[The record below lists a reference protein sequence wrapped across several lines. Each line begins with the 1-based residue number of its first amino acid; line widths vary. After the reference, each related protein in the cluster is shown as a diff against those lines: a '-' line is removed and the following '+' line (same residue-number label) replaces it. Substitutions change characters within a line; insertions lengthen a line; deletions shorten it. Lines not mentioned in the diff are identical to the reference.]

1 MIPAFLGKV
10 YIRNSQDY
18 GVFLPKNNEMFEYTD
33 KVANIGLPHIVRAE
47 FTAEETLLCRAEALV
62 YLNRL
67 PEAMA
72 DLESWNT
79 SHLVTNRLTN
89 TIIKSFYM
97 PTNKLFVKK
106 LNPTLISSNFTI
118 SADQEPYIHCVL
130 HFRRIE
136 TLFDGLRWFDL
147 KRYGIEITHKIGR
160 TRVENLLINDPRRAI
175 QIPQEVI
182 GAGMEENPT
191 INTNVS
197 NTDVLAQ

>member
-1 MIPAFLGKV
+1 
-10 YIRNSQDY
+10 
-18 GVFLPKNNEMFEYTD
+18 
-33 KVANIGLPHIVRAE
+33 
-47 FTAEETLLCRAEALV
+47 
-62 YLNRL
+62 
-67 PEAMA
+67 
-72 DLESWNT
+72 
-79 SHLVTNRLTN
+79 
-89 TIIKSFYM
+89 
-97 PTNKLFVKK
+97 
-106 LNPTLISSNFTI
+106 
-118 SADQEPYIHCVL
+118 VL